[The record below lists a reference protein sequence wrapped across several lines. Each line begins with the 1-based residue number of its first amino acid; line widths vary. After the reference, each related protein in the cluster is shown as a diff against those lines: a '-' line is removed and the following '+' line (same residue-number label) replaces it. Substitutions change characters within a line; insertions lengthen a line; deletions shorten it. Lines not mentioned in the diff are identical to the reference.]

1 MRNPIPD
8 LVITTVIFMIIY
20 FIINTWQGIML

>member
-8 LVITTVIFMIIY
+8 IIITTIAFMIMY
-20 FIINTWQGIML
+20 FIINTWQSIML